1 MKKLCLTTG
10 VLVIALTMQSGFW
23 PLPARSKV
31 EAVTLYVDNTIG
43 VSQCNQYNPATRS
56 CSGGSATAYATLGG
70 AAAAAQAGDTVLI
83 RQGTY
88 DEQLAP
94 QNSGTAGA
102 PITYRSYLSETVT
115 LSGDFY
121 PGAILLDGVSYIVVE
136 GLTVANSRWLEAT
149 GAHYNVIRN
158 NTFLRTP
165 ATGTTGNVRFISS
178 DHNRI
183 EGNVMDTGNDN
194 LLLIDSDY
202 NLVQGNVIR
211 EGRHSIFG
219 IRCGNYNLLRDNYFS
234 NTIQKIGEVYDCGED
249 TSAVPHA
256 FNAAHHNV
264 IEHNIFADAD
274 SYYST
279 SGGNGIQYA
288 GQDGIIRRNV
298 FYHTNVGLGMQVYG
312 DEALYNH
319 NNRVVHNV
327 FYDNDCAGI
336 AVRGDN
342 VGNVY
347 KNNILFANKGVGGA
361 SGDCF
366 GDGPAQILYRN
377 PMAGFYFERN
387 NLFNTAPGEAVIQ
400 QEFGSGNTLATFETN
415 YPDLFSANLETE
427 PGFNNAG
434 GYDFT
439 LKNDS
444 LMINA
449 GTFLA
454 HAVNNG
460 SGTALAVDDARYFSD
475 GFGIEGATGDL
486 IQLEGQT
493 ETAVAVGVDYE
504 ANVLTLDRPLSWEA
518 GQGVSLAYTG
528 DAPDMGAYELEPSL
542 ELQGMAAD
550 RAIHLSWTVNVTLP
564 ATSTW
569 TISYESPGTV
579 YLPITG
585 LTNTLRDYNLT
596 GLVNYTWYTV
606 TLSTAPSLFSDT
618 IRLMPTDKAV
628 YLPLILR

>member
-1 MKKLCLTTG
+1 MRKTYATIGLLLI
-10 VLVIALTMQSGFW
+10 VFIAQNALEPFPVKG
-23 PLPARSKV
+23 KV
-31 EAVTLYVDNTIG
+31 GAAMLYVDGMIG
-43 VSQCNQYNPATRS
+43 VSQCAQYDPTTRS
-56 CSGGSATAYATLGG
+56 CGSGSATAYATLSG
-70 AAAAAQAGDTVLI
+70 AVAVTQPGDTVLI
-83 RQGTY
+83 RQGAF
-88 DEQLAP
+88 DEQLVP

-102 PITYRSYLSETVT
+102 PITFRSYLSETVT

-121 PGAILLDGVSYIVVE
+121 PGAILLDSVNYIIIE
-136 GLTVANSRWLEAT
+136 GLTVADSRWLEAT
-149 GAHYNVIRN
+149 GAQHNVIRN

-165 ATGTTGNVRFISS
+165 ATGTTGNVRFVSS

-183 EGNVMDTGNDN
+183 EGNVLDTGNDN

-249 TSAVPHA
+249 TSVVPHA

-264 IEHNIFADAD
+264 IEHNVFADAD

-319 NNRVVHNV
+319 NNRVAHNV

-366 GDGPAQILYRN
+366 GDGPAQILYRD
-377 PMAGFYFERN
+377 PMEGFYFERN
-387 NLFNTAPGEAVIQ
+387 NLFNTVAGEAVIQ
-400 QEFGSGNTLATFETN
+400 EEFGDGNTLATFEAT
-415 YPDLFSANLETE
+415 YPALFSANLEVE
-427 PGFNNAG
+427 PGFNDAG

-439 LKNDS
+439 LKHNS

-454 HAVNNG
+454 HAVSAG
-460 SGTALAVDDARYFSD
+460 SGTALAVDDARYFHD
-475 GFGIEGATGDL
+475 GFGIAGVTGDL

-493 ETAVAVGVDYE
+493 GTAVVAGVDYD
-504 ANVLTLDRPLSWEA
+504 ANVLTLSRSLSWEA
-518 GQGVSLAYTG
+518 GQGVSLAYAG
-528 DAPDMGAYELEPSL
+528 DAPDLGAYELEPSL
-542 ELQGMAAD
+542 ELRGIAAN
-550 RAIHLSWTVNVTLP
+550 RAIRLNWTINVTLP

-569 TISYESPGTV
+569 TIGHESPGTV
-579 YLPITG
+579 HLPITG
-585 LTNTLRDYNLT
+585 LTNTLRAYSLT
-596 GLVNYTWYTV
+596 GLDNYTWYTV
-606 TLSTAPSLFSDT
+606 TLSTDPPLLSAA
-618 IRLMPTDKAV
+618 IRLMPTDKVV